1 MEKMAPEQADTA
13 AWQGWKPAPEAPSL
27 DGGEI
32 QIWRVALE
40 RRAPEVTALEQ
51 CLAADEEARADRFRF
66 ARDRRRYVVTRG
78 VLRTLLGRILDVAP
92 AEIRLQYGPEGKPSL
107 SPAHGSGA
115 EALQFNVA
123 HSREVALLALAWETA
138 LGVDVEYRREL
149 RDAEQIARR
158 FFSAQEVTSLLA
170 TPAEQRRSAFF
181 RIWTRKEAFIKATGK
196 GLSQPLGAFN
206 VMTREGYGLQ
216 YVELDGR
223 QTRWRLWDLPAGVEY
238 GAALAVWAQ
247 NESFRLNRY
256 RYD

>member
-1 MEKMAPEQADTA
+1 MAPDQADTA

-27 DGGEI
+27 DGDEI

-51 CLAADEEARADRFRF
+51 CLAADEQVRADRFRF

-78 VLRTLLGRILDVAP
+78 VLRTLLGRMLDVAP
-92 AEIRLQYGPEGKPSL
+92 TEIRLQYGPEGKPSL
-107 SPAHGSGA
+107 SPAHGNVA
-115 EALQFNVA
+115 KALQFNVA

-138 LGVDVEYRREL
+138 LGVDVEYIREL
-149 RDAEQIARR
+149 SDAEQIARR
-158 FFSAQEVTSLLA
+158 FFSAQEVASFLA
-170 TPAEQRRSAFF
+170 TPAEQRRTAFF

-206 VMTREGYGLQ
+206 VMTRGGHGLQ
-216 YVELDGR
+216 YVQLDGR
-223 QTRWRLWDLPAGVEY
+223 QTRWRLWDLPAGAEY

-247 NESFRLNRY
+247 KESFRLRRY